1 MEVLPLQYGVTLK
14 LQTYLKIKKL
24 VTPRTEELAFCWDI
38 QRLRMQNRNVFVAI
52 NTNSRYGVVAAGM
65 KVADVRDMAA
75 FMKKI
80 ISIGMYDIGYDMK
93 RIEHYFQLAGDVVL
107 TKTHGRKAVG
117 DMNRAIMD
125 MRFFD
130 DAFFDDEFYQPEFS
144 CYINR
149 DICTPTGFD
158 TYGYPE
164 DFFKLDME
172 RLGI

>member
-1 MEVLPLQYGVTLK
+1 LQYGVTLK
-14 LQTYLKIKKL
+14 LQTYLKMKKL
-24 VTPRTEELAFCWDI
+24 VTPGIEELAFCWDI

-52 NTNSRYGVVAAGM
+52 NTSSRYGVVAAGM
-65 KVADVRDMAA
+65 KLADVRDMAA

-93 RIEHYFQLAGDVVL
+93 RIEHYFQMAGDVVL

-125 MRFFD
+125 MEFFD

-144 CYINR
+144 RYINR
-149 DICTPTGFD
+149 GICTPTGFD

-164 DFFKLDME
+164 DFFKLDMG